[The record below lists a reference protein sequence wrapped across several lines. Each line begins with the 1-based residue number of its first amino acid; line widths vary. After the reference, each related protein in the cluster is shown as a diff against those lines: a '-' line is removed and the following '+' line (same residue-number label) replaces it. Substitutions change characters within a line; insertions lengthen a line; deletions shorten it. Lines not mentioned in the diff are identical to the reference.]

1 MESCSQAH
9 LMSLANLTRPGSN
22 FKLAQVIQESI
33 WLTLCFSSLL
43 FYSVATQR
51 DLQLPWNV
59 FLLLVIKHL
68 ILWVADYS
76 LYADVC
82 SSTDSDYH
90 KTLWRLYLPPS
101 NFLPIF
107 PSVAAQEKQ
116 IKRNLTSVADKY
128 IIVCSSVFCTV
139 WDLPIAAPSRMHCRQ
154 SLERRSHFLPP
165 AVKYSVRPEIIWD
178 SFQGLALF
186 KYAGNNGQGIK

>member
-1 MESCSQAH
+1 M
-9 LMSLANLTRPGSN
+9 
-22 FKLAQVIQESI
+22 
-33 WLTLCFSSLL
+33 
-43 FYSVATQR
+43 
-51 DLQLPWNV
+51 
-59 FLLLVIKHL
+59 FLLPVIKHL

-76 LYADVC
+76 MYADVC
-82 SSTDSDYH
+82 GDTNPSNH
-90 KTLWRLYLPPS
+90 KTLWDYIYSILRSPHTS
-101 NFLPIF
+101 NFFPI
-107 PSVAAQEKQ
+107 SLHSHTEKK
-116 IKRNLTSVADKY
+116 KRNLTSVADKY

-186 KYAGNNGQGIK
+186 KYAGNNGQGIKWSTASHSTGSRGFESTARVSHNTIDSWSAVYIV

>member
-1 MESCSQAH
+1 MGRWLLTVRWCVQLYRFRLSLNSMETIFTVSDFFPPVKF
-9 LMSLANLTRPGSN
+9 LAISPC
-22 FKLAQVIQESI
+22 I
-33 WLTLCFSSLL
+33 
-43 FYSVATQR
+43 
-51 DLQLPWNV
+51 
-59 FLLLVIKHL
+59 
-68 ILWVADYS
+68 
-76 LYADVC
+76 
-82 SSTDSDYH
+82 
-90 KTLWRLYLPPS
+90 
-101 NFLPIF
+101 
-107 PSVAAQEKQ
+107 AAQEKQ

-186 KYAGNNGQGIK
+186 KYAGNNGQGIKWSTASQSMGSRGFESTARVSHNTIDSWSAVYIV

>member
-1 MESCSQAH
+1 M
-9 LMSLANLTRPGSN
+9 
-22 FKLAQVIQESI
+22 
-33 WLTLCFSSLL
+33 
-43 FYSVATQR
+43 
-51 DLQLPWNV
+51 
-59 FLLLVIKHL
+59 IKHL

-82 SSTDSDYH
+82 SSTNSGNH
-90 KTLWRLYLPPS
+90 KTLGDYIYSLLQFFFPQIS
-101 NFLPIF
+101 QNSLFFLR
-107 PSVAAQEKQ
+107 SCTRKKK

-128 IIVCSSVFCTV
+128 IIVYSSVFCTV

-186 KYAGNNGQGIK
+186 KYAGNNGQGIKWSTASHSKGSRGFESTARVSHNTIDSWSAVYIV

>member
-1 MESCSQAH
+1 MESCSRAH
-9 LMSLANLTRPGSN
+9 LMSLANLTRAGSN

-33 WLTLCFSSLL
+33 WLTLCFSPLL

-82 SSTDSDYH
+82 SSTNSDYQ
-90 KTLWRLYLPPS
+90 TLWRLYFTVSDFFFPLK
-101 NFLPIF
+101 FLAYFSPR
-107 PSVAAQEKQ
+107 SCTRKTNKEK
-116 IKRNLTSVADKY
+116 
-128 IIVCSSVFCTV
+128 
-139 WDLPIAAPSRMHCRQ
+139 
-154 SLERRSHFLPP
+154 SH
-165 AVKYSVRPEIIWD
+165 KCDR
-178 SFQGLALF
+178 
-186 KYAGNNGQGIK
+186 